1 MPALTGTYITSML
14 KKVSYIFL
22 FSATVLLLAH
32 SLVPHSHHTG
42 DGEKIIQKHCS
53 HQENN
58 LLGLLASAF
67 HLDLGNDHLENLK
80 PASSQVAWMAA
91 MLILSI
97 VAFDLKLLVERKP
110 NYYSYPQTS
119 SLSNPFLLSIHSRR
133 GPPVI

>member
-1 MPALTGTYITSML
+1 MI

-22 FSATVLLLAH
+22 FSATGLLLTH
-32 SLVPHSHHTG
+32 SLVPHSHHAG
-42 DGEKIIQKHCS
+42 DGQTNIQKYCS

-80 PASSQVAWMAA
+80 PASSQVASMAA
-91 MLILSI
+91 MLVLSI
-97 VAFDLKLLVERKP
+97 VAFDLKLFTERKP
-110 NYYSYPQTS
+110 NYYCYPQTS
-119 SLSNPFLLSIHSRR
+119 SLSNPFLLSLHSRR